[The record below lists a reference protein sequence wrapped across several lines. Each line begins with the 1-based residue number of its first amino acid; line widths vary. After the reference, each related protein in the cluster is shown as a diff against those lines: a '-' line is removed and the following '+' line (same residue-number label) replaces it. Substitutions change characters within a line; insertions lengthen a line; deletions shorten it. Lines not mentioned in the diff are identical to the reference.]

1 MNDLLLEALEAE
13 SDIDH
18 FVSIKGFKHKKM
30 FKPKITASSPCLP
43 KLHIAFEGV
52 TQHFPVSEEDDCNNS
67 GELPSEKA
75 KRLRGRI
82 YKREINNDFTDVKI
96 VDEEGISI
104 MYDASLH
111 DLVSLEEELIKVGT
125 FYIQKQE
132 YLIDVEVKEPV
143 FSIDRG
149 AVWLE
154 LLEHEHKFQFAKIRL
169 VEEFMEVYEH
179 TYDIVEQQRL
189 LQIIVDIM
197 AKRPRLNVDST
208 HFIDSYKSDI
218 KYIDAMRELINE
230 VVRDQ
235 KNRERNIS
243 NDIKEHLELKY
254 RKINEHIN
262 RKWEYRKQDNKSTED
277 QKQEDSN
284 LDENENDEKEK
295 EEQEKKKRLANIAK
309 RHITD
314 FTKNYDQD
322 FTDVLGLPEI
332 TADDLFKKNREK
344 EPIVIDALRQQA
356 RFVKIEEGYPHFWE
370 AEEILNFYEGLAWV
384 TKIYSM
390 IDSNFSEM
398 IDIHK
403 PENGQAH
410 SALNEAIWLFTR
422 AKYRE
427 AKSPIYEESL
437 ISEEEKT
444 LDQIEDGFIWD
455 FPDKMLLLA
464 KEMKS
469 FSSNEKSEGMDPYIA
484 GHWNLDTIDNFE
496 FIDTS
501 TDVKDDLNENLTLNA
516 LIQKSIQISKAAP
529 KFQSKIKQE
538 EKLKHSMNNAE
549 EKSKKIKQIRF
560 KVQMPSLLYLY
571 WNIVEVINLRESLI
585 KAVTETIAL
594 SKIYMSQ
601 LSIASKEAVRLIF
614 SDSMK

>member
-82 YKREINNDFTDVKI
+82 YKREINSDFTDVKI

-370 AEEILNFYEGLAWV
+370 EEEILNFYEGLAWV

-390 IDSNFSEM
+390 IDSNFSEV

-410 SALNEAIWLFTR
+410 SALNEAIWLFAR

-549 EKSKKIKQIRF
+549 EKSRKIKQIRF

-594 SKIYMSQ
+594 SKIYMNQ